1 MLDGEKYSNKKEWRR
16 GSFSV
21 PSKGHAWDP
30 LCIKTSK
37 RKKKKK
43 AGILRKKKPGILL
56 SRTPVWGNKW
66 LWLFSAETR
75 PLESGFYKAANPCWE
90 SSHWEGKL
98 RYRRS
103 HWVGDILMLTWG
115 WGQAN
120 QRGEKGDS
128 SVQMGAQTHESTRL
142 FHKDH
147 GEKSPMI
154 LSCFPSFLSQIDF

>member
-1 MLDGEKYSNKKEWRR
+1 MLIIEAVPLLITERLYASVIMATSSTPWMNHNGEELI
-16 GSFSV
+16 
-21 PSKGHAWDP
+21 DQ
-30 LCIKTSK
+30 
-37 RKKKKK
+37 
-43 AGILRKKKPGILL
+43 GILRKKKPGILL